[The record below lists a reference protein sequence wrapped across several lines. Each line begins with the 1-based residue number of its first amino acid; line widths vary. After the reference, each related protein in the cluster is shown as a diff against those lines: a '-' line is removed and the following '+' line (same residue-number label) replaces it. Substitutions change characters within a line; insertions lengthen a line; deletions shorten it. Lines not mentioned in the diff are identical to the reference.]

1 MDPYSLSV
9 EREASKNIEEN
20 ERECFK
26 DAIVSSRS
34 LNKGFVEP
42 TTIRNAIPEI
52 ASCIISAT
60 FHITVGL
67 AMAYSAILIP
77 HLEAED
83 AELHATQE
91 QTSWIASVVV
101 VCAPLGS
108 VLGGFLM
115 EIVGRLRTL
124 QIGSIPFMAGW
135 ILIATSTNISMLL
148 GGRLLCGLAT
158 ALATSPAIVYITEV
172 ARPEL
177 RGSMISFGPTLAS
190 FGMVLS
196 YLKGAY
202 LSWRLVAW
210 FGIIYAAV
218 PVVLVQLFV
227 PESPVWLVSKGRLD
241 EAKKSLEWLY
251 KYEAKQGKVSAAE
264 AQYTTIVKEN
274 EIKLSERRNSKHGGV
289 SAKLRAFLK
298 PTGWKPITILI
309 LFFFFQQFSGI
320 YITLF
325 YAVTWFQEVGSGV
338 DEYVASILVGVT
350 RFLCSM
356 VNTWLLRRYKRRPL
370 CIVSSVGM
378 ALCMIVSGYY
388 TYLIKNGDRSG
399 YWVPVLCLLLYVCTS
414 MIGMLTI
421 PWTMTAELF
430 PTEIRGIAHS
440 ISYSIANLIMFSALQ
455 SYRSLQAFLGGSYAV
470 QWFFAGV
477 SLAATAFVWLL
488 LPETHGKKLSE
499 IEQYFQNNFLACGAE
514 SKAKKRRA
522 QRRKQRIEKSSA
534 TEPLN
539 PKTVQNVY
547 EQSSVCCGYS
557 IAD

>member
-34 LNKGFVEP
+34 LNKGFVES
-42 TTIRNAIPEI
+42 TKLKNAIPEI
-52 ASCIISAT
+52 AACFISAS
-60 FHITVGL
+60 FHISVGL
-67 AMAYSAILIP
+67 SMAYSAILIP
-77 HLEAED
+77 HLEAAD
-83 AELHATQE
+83 AELHATQK

-101 VCAPLGS
+101 VCAPLGA

-115 EIVGRLRTL
+115 ETVGRLRTL
-124 QIGSIPFMAGW
+124 QFGAIPCVAGW
-135 ILIATSTNISMLL
+135 ILIALSTNIPMLL
-148 GGRLLCGLAT
+148 AGRLLAGLAT

-202 LSWRLVAW
+202 IHWRVVAW
-210 FGIIYAAV
+210 LSIVYAVVPII
-218 PVVLVQLFV
+218 LVEIFV
-227 PESPVWLVSKGRLD
+227 PESPVWLVSKGRLQ
-241 EAKKSLEWLY
+241 EAKKALDWLY
-251 KYEAKQGKVSAAE
+251 KYEQNHGKVSAADM
-264 AQYTTIVKEN
+264 QYNAIVNEN
-274 EIKLSERRNSKHGGV
+274 EMKLNERKNSKHGGV
-289 SAKLRAFLK
+289 STKLRAFLK
-298 PTGWKPITILI
+298 PTGWKPMMILF

-325 YAVTWFQEVGSGV
+325 YAVTWFQEVGAGV
-338 DEYVASILVGVT
+338 DAYIASILVGVT

-370 CIVSSVGM
+370 CIISSFGM
-378 ALCMIVSGYY
+378 ALCMAVSGYF
-388 TYLIKNGDRSG
+388 TLLIKDGDRSG
-399 YWVPVLCLLLYVCTS
+399 YWVPVVCLLLYVCTS
-414 MIGMLTI
+414 MVGMLTI

-440 ISYSIANLIMFSALQ
+440 ISYSLANLLLFAALQ
-455 SYRSLQAFLGGSYAV
+455 SYRSLQDLLGGSYAV
-470 QWFFAGV
+470 QWFFAGI
-477 SLAATAFVWLL
+477 SIGAAAFVWLL

-499 IEQYFQNNFLACGAE
+499 IENYFKNNFLAVGAE
-514 SKAKKRRA
+514 SGAKKQGAKRRH
-522 QRRKQRIEKSSA
+522 QSKDKYA

-539 PKTVQNVY
+539 PAKPKTPQNV
-547 EQSSVCCGYS
+547 
-557 IAD
+557 

>member
-42 TTIRNAIPEI
+42 TKIRNALPEI
-52 ASCIISAT
+52 SSCIIVAS
-60 FHITVGL
+60 FHISVGL

-83 AELHATQE
+83 AELHATKE

-101 VCAPLGS
+101 ISPPLGA

-115 EIVGRLRTL
+115 ETVGRLRTL
-124 QIGSIPFMAGW
+124 QLGSIPFIAGW
-135 ILIATSTNISMLL
+135 ILIALSTNIPMLL
-148 GGRLLCGLAT
+148 TGRLLAGLAT

-202 LSWRLVAW
+202 IHWRLVAW
-210 FGIIYAAV
+210 LSIVYAVV
-218 PVVLVQLFV
+218 PIVLVQMFV
-227 PESPVWLVSKGRLD
+227 PESPVWLVSKGRMEEARKALD
-241 EAKKSLEWLY
+241 WLY
-251 KYEAKQGKVSAAE
+251 KCESKQGKVSAAD
-264 AQYTTIVKEN
+264 AQYITIVKEN
-274 EIKLSERRNSKHGGV
+274 EIKLSEQRKSKHGGV
-289 SAKLRAFLK
+289 STKLRGFLK
-298 PTGWKPITILI
+298 PTGWKPITILFL
-309 LFFFFQQFSGI
+309 LFSFQQFSGI

-338 DEYVASILVGVT
+338 DEYIASILVGVT

-356 VNTWLLRRYKRRPL
+356 VNTWLLRRYKRRAL
-370 CIVSSVGM
+370 CMISSLGM
-378 ALCMIVSGYY
+378 ALCMTVSGYF
-388 TYLIKNGDRSG
+388 TYQIKSGDRSG
-399 YWVPVLCLLLYVCTS
+399 YWVPVVCLLLYVCTS
-414 MIGMLTI
+414 MVGMLTI

-440 ISYSIANLIMFSALQ
+440 ISYSIANLLMFSALQ
-455 SYRSLQAFLGGSYAV
+455 SYRSLQSFLGGSYAV
-470 QWFFAGV
+470 QWFFASV
-477 SLAATAFVWLL
+477 SIGACVFVWLL

-499 IEQYFQNNFLACGAE
+499 IEEYFQNHFLAVGAE
-514 SKAKKRRA
+514 SKTRKRQAQKRR
-522 QRRKQRIEKSSA
+522 QRTEKSSA

-539 PKTVQNVY
+539 PRIVQKV
-547 EQSSVCCGYS
+547 
-557 IAD
+557 

>member
-42 TTIRNAIPEI
+42 TKIRNALPEI
-52 ASCIISAT
+52 SSCIIVAS
-60 FHITVGL
+60 FHISVGL

-83 AELHATQE
+83 AELHATKE

-101 VCAPLGS
+101 ISPPLGA

-115 EIVGRLRTL
+115 ETVGRLRTL
-124 QIGSIPFMAGW
+124 QLGSIPFIAGW
-135 ILIATSTNISMLL
+135 ILIALSTNIPMLL
-148 GGRLLCGLAT
+148 TGRLLAGLAT

-202 LSWRLVAW
+202 IHWRLVAW
-210 FGIIYAAV
+210 LSIVYAVV
-218 PVVLVQLFV
+218 PIVLVQMFV
-227 PESPVWLVSKGRLD
+227 PESPVWLVSKGRLE
-241 EAKKSLEWLY
+241 EARKALDWLY
-251 KYEAKQGKVSAAE
+251 KCESKQGKVSAAD
-264 AQYTTIVKEN
+264 AQYITIVKEN
-274 EIKLSERRNSKHGGV
+274 EIKLSEQRKSKHGGV
-289 SAKLRAFLK
+289 STKLRGFLK
-298 PTGWKPITILI
+298 PTGWKPITILFL
-309 LFFFFQQFSGI
+309 LFSFQQFSGI

-338 DEYVASILVGVT
+338 DEYIASILVGVT

-356 VNTWLLRRYKRRPL
+356 VNTWLLRRYKRRAL
-370 CIVSSVGM
+370 CMISSLGM
-378 ALCMIVSGYY
+378 ALCMTVSGYF
-388 TYLIKNGDRSG
+388 TYQIKSGDRSG
-399 YWVPVLCLLLYVCTS
+399 YWVPVVCLLLYVCTS
-414 MIGMLTI
+414 MVGMLTI

-440 ISYSIANLIMFSALQ
+440 ISYSIANLLMFSALQ
-455 SYRSLQAFLGGSYAV
+455 SYRSLQSFLGGSYAV
-470 QWFFAGV
+470 QWFFASV
-477 SLAATAFVWLL
+477 SIGACVFVWLL

-499 IEQYFQNNFLACGAE
+499 IEEYFQNHFLAVGAE
-514 SKAKKRRA
+514 SKTRKRQAQKRR
-522 QRRKQRIEKSSA
+522 QRTEKSSA

-539 PKTVQNVY
+539 PRIVQKV
-547 EQSSVCCGYS
+547 
-557 IAD
+557 

>member
-1 MDPYSLSV
+1 MHDSPDIDV

-42 TTIRNAIPEI
+42 TKIRNAIAEI
-52 ASCIISAT
+52 ASCIISAS
-60 FHITVGL
+60 FHISVGL
-67 AMAYSAILIP
+67 CMAYSAILIP

-101 VCAPLGS
+101 VVAPAGAL
-108 VLGGFLM
+108 LGGLLM
-115 EIVGRLRTL
+115 ETVGRLRTL
-124 QIGSIPFMAGW
+124 QLGSIPCVIGW
-135 ILIATSTNISMLL
+135 ILIALSTNFPMLL
-148 GGRLLCGLAT
+148 AGRLLSGVAT
-158 ALATSPAIVYITEV
+158 ALLTSPAIVYITEV

-202 LSWRLVAW
+202 MHWRLVAW
-210 FGIIYAAV
+210 LSIIYAVV
-218 PVVLVQLFV
+218 PIILVQLFV
-227 PESPVWLVSKGRLD
+227 PESPVWLVSKHREA

-251 KYEAKQGKVSAAE
+251 KYDVKQGKMSAAE
-264 AQYTTIVKEN
+264 AQFTTIMKEI
-274 EIKLSERRNSKHGGV
+274 EIKRSEQRNSKHG
-289 SAKLRAFLK
+289 SAFHKLRGFLK
-298 PTGWKPITILI
+298 PTGWKPLTILF
-309 LFFFFQQFSGI
+309 LFFLFQQFSGI

-338 DEYVASILVGVT
+338 DPYIASILVGVT

-370 CIVSSVGM
+370 CIISALGM
-378 ALCMIVSGYY
+378 AVCMSISGYY
-388 TYLIKNGDRSG
+388 TLMIKNGDRSG
-399 YWVPVLCLLLYVCTS
+399 YWVPVVCLLLYVCTS
-414 MIGMLTI
+414 MVGMLTI

-430 PTEIRGIAHS
+430 PSEIRGIAHS
-440 ISYSIANLIMFSALQ
+440 ISFSIANLLMFAALQ
-455 SYRSLQAFLGGSYAV
+455 SYRSLQDFLGGAYAV

-477 SLAATAFVWLL
+477 SIGAAVFVWVM

-499 IEQYFQNNFLACGAE
+499 IEQYFHNNFLALGAE
-514 SKAKKRRA
+514 AKAKKQQAIRRA
-522 QRRKQRIEKSSA
+522 KRHVKSEAS
-534 TEPLN
+534 EPLN
-539 PKTVQNVY
+539 PSKLKSAQYV
-547 EQSSVCCGYS
+547 
-557 IAD
+557 

>member
-1 MDPYSLSV
+1 MHDSASIYTHV

-42 TTIRNAIPEI
+42 TKIRNALPEI
-52 ASCIISAT
+52 SSCIIVAS
-60 FHITVGL
+60 FHISVGL

-83 AELHATQE
+83 AELHATKE

-101 VCAPLGS
+101 ISPPLGA

-115 EIVGRLRTL
+115 ETVGRLRTL
-124 QIGSIPFMAGW
+124 QLGSIPFIAGW
-135 ILIATSTNISMLL
+135 ILIALSTNIPMLL
-148 GGRLLCGLAT
+148 TGRLLAGLAT

-202 LSWRLVAW
+202 IHWRLVAW
-210 FGIIYAAV
+210 LSIVYAVV
-218 PVVLVQLFV
+218 PIVLVQMFV
-227 PESPVWLVSKGRLD
+227 PESPVWLVSKGRMEEARKALD
-241 EAKKSLEWLY
+241 WLY
-251 KYEAKQGKVSAAE
+251 KCESKQGKVSAAD
-264 AQYTTIVKEN
+264 AQYITIVKEN
-274 EIKLSERRNSKHGGV
+274 EIKLSEQRKSKHGGV
-289 SAKLRAFLK
+289 STKLRGFLK
-298 PTGWKPITILI
+298 PTGWKPITILFL
-309 LFFFFQQFSGI
+309 LFSFQQFSGI

-338 DEYVASILVGVT
+338 DEYIASILVGVT

-356 VNTWLLRRYKRRPL
+356 VNTWLLRRYKRRAL
-370 CIVSSVGM
+370 CMISSLGM
-378 ALCMIVSGYY
+378 ALCMTVSGYF
-388 TYLIKNGDRSG
+388 TYQIKSGDRSG
-399 YWVPVLCLLLYVCTS
+399 YWVPVVCLLLYVCTS
-414 MIGMLTI
+414 MVGMLTI

-440 ISYSIANLIMFSALQ
+440 ISYSIANLLMFSALQ
-455 SYRSLQAFLGGSYAV
+455 SYRSLQSFLGGSYAV
-470 QWFFAGV
+470 QWFFASV
-477 SLAATAFVWLL
+477 SIGACVFVWLL

-499 IEQYFQNNFLACGAE
+499 IEEYFQNHFLAVGAE
-514 SKAKKRRA
+514 SKTRKRQAQKRR
-522 QRRKQRIEKSSA
+522 QRTEKSSA

-539 PKTVQNVY
+539 PRIVQKV
-547 EQSSVCCGYS
+547 
-557 IAD
+557 